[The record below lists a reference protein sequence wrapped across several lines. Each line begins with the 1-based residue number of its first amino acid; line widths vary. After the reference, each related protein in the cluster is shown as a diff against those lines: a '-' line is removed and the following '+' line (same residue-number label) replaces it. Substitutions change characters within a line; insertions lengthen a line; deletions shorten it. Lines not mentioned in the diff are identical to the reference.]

1 MVQKSADTV
10 TFSTNQQ
17 SYTRSS
23 IESIQLLHYK
33 SLEDGHVL
41 TDLAVPKSALSY
53 LDSSEIVIFYD
64 QQEPQTAGG
73 DINRTILH
81 CTAPCIH
88 R

>member
-1 MVQKSADTV
+1 VVQKSADTI
-10 TFSTNQQ
+10 TFSADQQ

-23 IESIQLLHYK
+23 IESIQILHYK
-33 SLEDGHVL
+33 SLEGGHVL
-41 TDLAVPKSALSY
+41 TDPTLPKSALSY

-64 QQEPQTAGG
+64 QQEPQTADG